1 MTPIAALKVA
11 VVGPTHP
18 YKGGVAAHTT
28 SLAHELAEAGHDVTL
43 VSWSHLYP
51 SKLYPGEQAVPGG
64 APDVEPFPHTVR
76 ALSWARPDTWV
87 RTGRRLR
94 GFDVVVVV
102 HVIPAVVPAHL
113 ALLRAAGAG
122 RRATSAALGTRRPG
136 TRRPGPRTVVIAHN
150 VLPHEAHLGDRE
162 LMQQLFERVDA
173 VLVHSDEQA
182 RLAHELHAPRVSV
195 TDLPPHLP
203 GGAPVERTTH
213 DGPPRLLALGMVR
226 DYKGVDLLMEA
237 LAQVPG
243 PTLTVAGEM
252 WGSSGERVKELA
264 QDPRLRGRVEV
275 HGGYV
280 PADRLAPLLASHDVL
295 ALTYRSATASQNA
308 LLGRQH
314 GLPVLAS
321 DVGTFGSQVRDGV
334 DGLLVPPNDKDA
346 LVEALRRL
354 ADRDYTEQLRAAVR
368 PPDLSG
374 PWANY
379 VGTIE
384 ALAAVEPAEMDDN
397 DTDTPG
403 TGTSTSTDGAP
414 TSTDAPGSGD
424 HTGGTGPAAVV
435 GHLRHRVSS
444 AVRGLVAA
452 SRPEVE
458 LGRADLPDWI
468 HPSDILADGHDADEA
483 KAFARSLGLPRC
495 SDGIAAWAALGALA
509 AIVRVRDD
517 GRRSAVIVDESG
529 ARSPLSRWARAI
541 GFAPVELELTGHRSS
556 VEVLDVDTASLD
568 VIVRLHP
575 GGCDADDVDEA
586 MSQASWALKSGGLLC
601 TTLPIGPG
609 SAEGALGPADVRAV
623 LARAHDLGFVL
634 VGDLDGDITGRMR
647 QASGTSTRTD
657 TAYGL
662 LRLTLRRR

>member
-1 MTPIAALKVA
+1 MSPSAALKVA

-64 APDVEPFPHTVR
+64 APDVEPFPRTVR
-76 ALSWARPDTWV
+76 ALSWARPDTWL
-87 RTGRRLR
+87 RAGRKLR
-94 GFDVVVVV
+94 GFDVIVVV

-113 ALLRAAGAG
+113 ALLRAAGAA
-122 RRATSAALGTRRPG
+122 RRSAQRGVTRS
-136 TRRPGPRTVVIAHN
+136 GPRTVVIAHN
-150 VLPHEAHLGDRE
+150 VLPHETHPGDRQ
-162 LMQQLFERVDA
+162 LMQRFLERVDS
-173 VLVHSDEQA
+173 VLVHSDSQA
-182 RLAHELHAPRVSV
+182 RLAYELGAPRVSV

-203 GGAPVERTTH
+203 GGAPVERLAH
-213 DGPPRLLALGMVR
+213 DGPPRLLALGIVR
-226 DYKGVDLLMEA
+226 DYPGVDLLMEA
-237 LAQVPG
+237 RAEVPG
-243 PTLTVAGEM
+243 PSLTVAGEM
-252 WGSSGERVKELA
+252 WGASGERVRELA
-264 QDPRLRGRVEV
+264 RDPRLRDRVEV

-308 LLGRQH
+308 LLGQQH

-321 DVGTFGSQVRDGV
+321 DVGTFAGQVRDGV
-334 DGLLVPPNDKDA
+334 DGLLVPPGDKQALVDA
-346 LVEALRRL
+346 LQRL
-354 ADRDYTEQLRAAVR
+354 AQPGCTDRLRSQVR

-374 PWANY
+374 PWARY
-379 VGTIE
+379 IGTIE
-384 ALAAVEPAEMDDN
+384 ALAAVEPAADQDLDEAEGN
-397 DTDTPG
+397 A
-403 TGTSTSTDGAP
+403 TGA
-414 TSTDAPGSGD
+414 
-424 HTGGTGPAAVV
+424 AAVA
-435 GHLRHRVSS
+435 GHLRHRAAGVVR
-444 AVRGLVAA
+444 AVVAA

-458 LGRADLPDWI
+458 LGRGDLPDWI
-468 HPSDILADGHDADEA
+468 RASDILADGNDADEA

-495 SDGIAAWAALGALA
+495 GDAIAAWAALGTLA

-529 ARSPLSRWARAI
+529 SRSPLSRWARAI
-541 GFAPVELELTGHRSS
+541 GFVPVELELTGRRSS

-575 GGCDADDVDEA
+575 GGCDADDIDEA

-601 TTLPIGPG
+601 VTLPIGHSG
-609 SAEGALGPADVRAV
+609 AEGALGPADVRAV
-623 LARAHDLGFVL
+623 LARSHDFGFVL

-657 TAYGL
+657 AAYGL